1 MSVVLL
7 RHCTAAGVQQRGER
21 SSGGTVLCQLL
32 VRRGTKCT
40 QTTMSYVRDRSA
52 LVMDALCAARDK
64 ESNEC
69 RRRVGVQREGGES
82 GWLAELV
89 GFFGLHGK

>member
-21 SSGGTVLCQLL
+21 SSGGTVLRQLL
-32 VRRGTKCT
+32 VRRGAKCT

-69 RRRVGVQREGGES
+69 RGRLEVQRGRGVV
-82 GWLAELV
+82 GWQ
-89 GFFGLHGK
+89 GL

>member
-7 RHCTAAGVQQRGER
+7 RHCTAAATDKRGER
-21 SSGGTVLCQLL
+21 SSGGTVLRQLL

-69 RRRVGVQREGGES
+69 TGRAGIQRGGERVV
-82 GWLAELV
+82 GWQSL
-89 GFFGLHGK
+89 

>member
-7 RHCTAAGVQQRGER
+7 RHCTGAGVHKRGER
-21 SSGGTVLCQLL
+21 SSGGTVLRQLL

-69 RRRVGVQREGGES
+69 RERVEVQRGGERVV
-82 GWLAELV
+82 GWQSL
-89 GFFGLHGK
+89 